1 MKTKFFTWATVAR
14 IYNAMPLGV
23 CECKTIKD
31 AKGYTKVLVLIV
43 IAFLLAGMYDAFSYR
58 KEVRYD
64 CFYTTSANNQD

>member
-43 IAFLLAGMYDAFSYR
+43 IAFLLAGMYDAILLR
-58 KEVRYD
+58 EGG
-64 CFYTTSANNQD
+64 AL